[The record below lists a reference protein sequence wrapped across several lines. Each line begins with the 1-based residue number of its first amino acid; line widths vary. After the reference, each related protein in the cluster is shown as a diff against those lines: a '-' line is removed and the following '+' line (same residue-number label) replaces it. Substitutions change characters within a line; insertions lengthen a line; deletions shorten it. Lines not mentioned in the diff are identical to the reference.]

1 VLYGPYL
8 GTKSPLHPLRLAE
21 RLPSARLVG
30 TRYLPDWS
38 LRFHKVSKDESGKC
52 GILPGGA
59 GVYFA
64 IFDISDY
71 DKLALDR
78 IEGVSNGCAA
88 IALDIPPFGNCASY
102 RAEASHLDESLR
114 PYDWYRELVVAGTV
128 YHGFPDNYV
137 ARIKSVPA
145 VRGPDTKRSASQ
157 WALAERLRVRG

>member
-1 VLYGPYL
+1 MYYAAYG
-8 GTKSPLHPLRLAE
+8 SNLHPLRLVE
-21 RLPSARLVG
+21 RLPSARLAG

-38 LRFHKVSKDESGKC
+38 LRFHKLSKDESGKC
-52 GILPGGA
+52 GILPGSD

-64 IFDISDY
+64 IFDISND

-78 IEGVSNGCAA
+78 IEGVGNGYAA

-114 PYDWYRELVVAGTV
+114 PYDWYREFVVAGIV
-128 YHGFPDNYV
+128 YHGFPSDYV

-145 VRGPDTKRSASQ
+145 VRDPDTKRSASQ
-157 WALAERLRVRG
+157 WALAERLRVRD